1 MYVFRNLYT
10 DCVFH
15 TSIHHLIVMQG
26 PKPPQEGVLVF
37 GLFLD
42 GARFDP
48 HSRSIQDSR
57 PEERFCRLPEVYFQ
71 PTKVSTLLSV
81 CIEMHFRD
89 I

>member
-1 MYVFRNLYT
+1 MFSGIFAPI
-10 DCVFH
+10 VFH
-15 TSIHHLIVMQG
+15 TSIHHLIVIQG

-48 HSRSIQDSR
+48 DTRSIQDSR
-57 PEERFCRLPEVYFQ
+57 PEERFCRLPEVYFR

-81 CIEMHFRD
+81 CIEMHFRE